1 MPFNREDKHLINS
14 SRQEEGY
21 NSRRFLQYFQT
32 LYVSNDDDKCNGH
45 ALALAVLAVTA
56 VL

>member
-1 MPFNREDKHLINS
+1 MPFNKEDKHLINN

-32 LYVSNDDDKCNGH
+32 LYVSNDDECNGH